1 MRILVTG
8 GAGFIG
14 SCMIRYLL
22 NNTDHIVIN
31 LDKLTYAGNL
41 DSLVDIQDSTNYY
54 FECMDICNFEDVKKV
69 FAQYSPDI
77 VMHFAAESH
86 VDRSIESP
94 LEFLNTNI
102 IGTYNLL
109 QAGKIF
115 FESIDRESQTRF
127 KFLHIS
133 TDEVFGDLDDPS
145 LYFTETS
152 HYAPSSPYSA
162 SKASADHLVRAWGR
176 TYNLPIL
183 ISNCSNNYGP
193 FHFPEKL
200 IPQTIINAMQG
211 KSIPI
216 YGNGQQVRDWL
227 FVEDHIK
234 ALYLI
239 ATEGKIGN
247 SYNIG
252 GHNEKKN
259 IEVVE
264 SICHILDTIVIS
276 KPNNIDSFAELI
288 EFVDDRPGH
297 DQRYAIDA
305 SKIKSELGW
314 MPEESFKSGLMK
326 TVQWYVNNPIWW
338 GRVLSGE
345 YQTNKL

>member
-41 DSLVDIQDSTNYY
+41 DSLVGIQDSTNYY